1 MTGAAS
7 QLLSQGWY
15 PHLHE
20 FNLLPSRLLH
30 ASWTESF
37 SPLGAIDA
45 LRLAFDDEAAL
56 HRHWSGYILER
67 LGLTDR
73 PWLDSEAPQLPLAIL
88 PPEPFEQL
96 ISLTGTVLTGGA
108 IRRAIRRDD
117 VVAIEQ
123 SIGAQGLFFARN
135 RSHEYHPGLDLPEGT
150 SLSEFAAHIKTLG
163 AGALLHAMHGSPDE
177 MFERVRL
184 RLPMETPVIAGDML
198 AALPSDAALEL
209 MLRLTSEVAPEW
221 LSFCATTN

>member
-1 MTGAAS
+1 MSAAAS
-7 QLLSQGWY
+7 LLLSQGWY

-30 ASWTESF
+30 ASWVQKF
-37 SPLGAIDA
+37 SPLGAIEA

-56 HRHWSGYILER
+56 HRHWSGYILEL

-73 PWLDSEAPQLPLAIL
+73 PWLDNDAPGLPLAIL

-96 ISLTGTVLTGGA
+96 IAMTGTVLTGGA
-108 IRRAIRRDD
+108 IRRAIRREE
-117 VVAIEQ
+117 VAAIEL

-150 SLSEFAAHIKTLG
+150 RLSEFAPQIRVLG
-163 AGALLHAMHGSPDE
+163 AGALLHAMYGSPDE
-177 MFERVRL
+177 LFERVRL
-184 RLPMETPVIAGDML
+184 RLPIETPVIAGDML